1 MAQGPRRKA
10 RARLLGRGAVPDVT
24 RTSPMM
30 VRRGLGAQQA
40 SIAIAIIAGVV
51 ALHLAKPAV
60 VPVLFAVTFA
70 LLLSPAVDWLQRR
83 RVPRALASALVVLAV
98 VATLAACANAVWDP
112 GRKWL
117 DSAPGTLQT
126 LERKLHPVRHFLAKV
141 ESVSDQAGR
150 MAGPTE
156 VPAAPAPAQ
165 ARADAKGLIAST
177 QAWIVAVT
185 ATLILTCFLLVD
197 GPAMLERIEQR
208 TAAGSNRR
216 RMLRLANAVR
226 IDVGR
231 YFGAV
236 TLSSLVLGTGTT
248 LAMYWLGMPNP
259 LLWGALAFALNFI
272 PYAGPAMT
280 LVLLTV
286 VALVSFDGAG
296 KAVAVAGTYLV
307 LTTLEGQLL
316 QPVLVGRRLA
326 MSPVTVVLGLWFGGW
341 LWGVAGVAL
350 ALPIMVAVKTA
361 VNIGRDASFGEGR
374 VEPVDAA
381 AGSDINRLQEMSR
394 NGRSSV

>member
-1 MAQGPRRKA
+1 
-10 RARLLGRGAVPDVT
+10 
-24 RTSPMM
+24 MM
-30 VRRGLGAQQA
+30 VRPGLGAQAPSGA
-40 SIAIAIIAGVV
+40 SVWSRGAQLACIAIAIVAGIVG
-51 ALHLAKPAV
+51 LHLSKAAL

-83 RVPRALASALVVLAV
+83 RVPRALAAALVVLSV
-98 VATLAACANAVWDP
+98 MATIAACANAVWDP

-117 DSAPGTLQT
+117 DSAPGTMQL
-126 LERKLHPVRHFLAKV
+126 LERKLYPVRHFLAKV

-150 MAGPTE
+150 MAGPVE
-156 VPAAPAPAQ
+156 VPAAPAAPQSRPGAQ
-165 ARADAKGLIAST
+165 RLVAST
-177 QAWIVAVT
+177 QEWIVAVT
-185 ATLILTCFLLVD
+185 ATLILTYFLLVD
-197 GPAMLERIEQR
+197 GPAMLERIGQR
-208 TAAGSNRR
+208 TAAGSSRR

-259 LLWGALAFALNFI
+259 LLWGAMAFALNFI
-272 PYAGPAMT
+272 PYAGPAVT
-280 LVLLTV
+280 LVLLTM

-296 KAVAVAGTYLV
+296 KAAAVAGTYLV
-307 LTTLEGQLL
+307 LTTLEGQVL

-361 VNIGRDASFGEGR
+361 ANIYRDASPAKGGAVSADVPAVSDSDEGAQVTR
-374 VEPVDAA
+374 
-381 AGSDINRLQEMSR
+381 S
-394 NGRSSV
+394 GR